1 MALIEKLKT
10 SIQEKRAAERMAAQL
25 AQQQALLDYVAIM
38 ADVELP
44 VDEESEVANYGAQ

>member
-1 MALIEKLKT
+1 MFIERLKT

-25 AQQQALLDYVAIM
+25 DKQAALLDYVAIM

-44 VDEESEVANYGAQ
+44 VEEESEVADYGA